1 MTSSV
6 FDYLGFTLAQGAMD
20 SMPFDEGMVLYIP
33 RIYPERRGGSLDETK
48 VTNKIEMECL
58 EQDLGEVLR
67 VDLQLKE
74 PQPGDKFFQA
84 FVHIRWHDTEENRRL
99 QLEVSRANTRGPGG
113 HKCPA
118 PKLRVGGGG
127 FWVLLPRSIEA
138 AWRANGEQAN
148 SDGDEDPLAKP
159 ALRRSQAGGCAPTH
173 ALGRFGLE
181 GVNPYPDPIEEYA
194 RAAGVEEPDEL
205 VVICTKAGVR
215 LDALRSMAGEG
226 TVLATTIAF
235 AREGIDGVAGDVV
248 ARLVAHEKRIKSGEV
263 RENVASETALRA
275 GRALD
280 EEVQRARETWSRQG
294 LEGALP
300 GHWW

>member
-6 FDYLGFTLAQGAMD
+6 FDFDAFAQHAGDSLA
-20 SMPFDEGMVLYIP
+20 FDEGMVVYIP
-33 RIYPERRGGSLDETK
+33 RIYPDQRGGPLEEDS
-48 VTNKIEMECL
+48 VARKIEMECL

-74 PQPGDKFFQA
+74 PRPGDKFFQA
-84 FVHIRWHDTEENRRL
+84 FVHIRWHDTEQNRLL

-113 HKCPA
+113 HKRPA
-118 PKLRVGGGG
+118 PKLQVEGGG

-148 SDGDEDPLAKP
+148 SDGDADSPAKP
-159 ALRRSQAGGCAPTH
+159 ALRRSQAEGYAPAH

-181 GVNPYPDPIEEYA
+181 GVNPYPDAIEEYA
-194 RAAGVEEPDEL
+194 RSAGVEKPDGF
-205 VVICTKAGVR
+205 VVACAKAGIR
-215 LDALRSMAGEG
+215 LDALRRMAGEG
-226 TVLATTIAF
+226 TVLAMTIAL
-235 AREGIDGVAGDVV
+235 AREGITQGSVTNVVFGDVV

-263 RENVASETALRA
+263 RENVASEAALRA

-280 EEVQRARETWSRQG
+280 EEVQRTRSW
-294 LEGALP
+294 
-300 GHWW
+300 